1 MNRVFVIALVL
12 SGIII
17 GWPFVNMDTIQT
29 RNVHALTRSDMAII
43 STGTWNAIE
52 LDIDE
57 YCCTNCIKY
66 KEDYYIVEKG

>member
-1 MNRVFVIALVL
+1 
-12 SGIII
+12 
-17 GWPFVNMDTIQT
+17 MDTIQT

-66 KEDYYIVEKG
+66 KEEYYIVEKG